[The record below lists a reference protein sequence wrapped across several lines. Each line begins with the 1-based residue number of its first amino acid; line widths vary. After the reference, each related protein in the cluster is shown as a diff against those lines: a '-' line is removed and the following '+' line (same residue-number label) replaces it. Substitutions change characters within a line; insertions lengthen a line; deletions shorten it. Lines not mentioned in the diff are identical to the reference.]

1 MQESLEVMES
11 EKEYPSDET
20 LVALVKLQLV
30 GEEARKLI
38 VSDFVGRDFG
48 RLDPDK
54 APTYVF
60 KRNLLC
66 QLQKI
71 RETLPPGAMSKGKS
85 ISISYQRRDNIELC
99 LPSS

>member
-1 MQESLEVMES
+1 MQESLQLLES
-11 EKEYPSDET
+11 EQEYPSDET
-20 LVALVKLQLV
+20 LVALVKLQLI

-48 RLDPDK
+48 SLEPDK
-54 APTYVF
+54 PPTYVF
-60 KRNLLC
+60 KRGLLC

-85 ISISYQRRDNIELC
+85 INISYPKAANIEPC
-99 LPSS
+99 LL